1 MDLNNP
7 TWVWSHTEVFGDKEE
22 LLLRSE
28 AGSGNFCPERGGSFY
43 LGGGTFARSGE
54 GAFIWER
61 ELLPGAGRELSFGR
75 GNFCPERGG
84 SFHLGGG
91 TFARSGEGA
100 FIWERELLPGA
111 GRELSFGR
119 GNFCPERG
127 GNFHLR
133 GENFR
138 PEAEEGES
146 LFREQ
151 TKSP

>member
-1 MDLNNP
+1 MPQRYIIGNLLSIPSRRVWTRSDSDGLDRTQMDLNNP
-7 TWVWSHTEVFGDKEE
+7 AWVWSHTEVFGDKEE

-28 AGSGNFCPERGGSFY
+28 AG
-43 LGGGTFARSGE
+43 
-54 GAFIWER
+54 
-61 ELLPGAGRELSFGR
+61 R

-84 SFHLGGG
+84 S
-91 TFARSGEGA
+91 
-100 FIWERELLPGA
+100 
-111 GRELSFGR
+111 
-119 GNFCPERG
+119 
-127 GNFHLR
+127 FHLR